1 MGVFKIGEVFLVD
14 DDDIVKMVASK
25 ILKSIGFENTISQF
39 DNGKTALAE
48 IRKRIADQTL
58 YPSSAPVL
66 LLLDI
71 NMPIMDA
78 WGFLE
83 EFTKLDQEIKN
94 HFLISIIT
102 SSIDSNDRNMA
113 FSYPDVKD
121 YITKPLSGK
130 HVIDFLSKHKL
141 YEE

>member
-1 MGVFKIGEVFLVD
+1 MGVFKISEVFLVD
-14 DDDIVKMVASK
+14 DDHIVKMVAAK
-25 ILKSIGFENTISQF
+25 ILKSIGFENTIHQF
-39 DNGKTALAE
+39 ENGKTAIVE
-48 IRKRIADQTL
+48 IKKRVADQTL
-58 YPSSAPVL
+58 DLSAAPIL
-66 LLLDI
+66 ILLDI

-78 WGFLE
+78 WGFLD
-83 EFTKLDQEIKN
+83 EFTKLDQDIKE

-130 HVIDFLSKHKL
+130 HVIDFLTKHQL
-141 YEE
+141 YEQ